1 LLPQGIKAS
10 AEMTVERPV
19 FRAAQIFSDFSMF
32 PVRSFQGL
40 IGANNF
46 NSDVHAQSLINRGG
60 NRILLHT
67 SQGRISIRKN

>member
-32 PVRSFQGL
+32 PVRSGL

-46 NSDVHAQSLINRGG
+46 NSDVHAQSLINGGG